1 MQAGPLDT
9 LRGFY
14 VFAQVAETG
23 SFSRAAE
30 RLTMT
35 RSAVSKHI
43 QQLEGALGV
52 QLIVRT
58 TRKLVLTEAGERV
71 FTCCSRIAGDV
82 EAARDAAQDQRLRIA
97 GKLRVT
103 APVALTGYLMPAVTA
118 FMQQNVE
125 LEVDLVFDD
134 AFIDLI
140 AERIDIALR
149 VGGAQTETSFV
160 SRRIA
165 PVEIVI
171 AAAPAYLAQHGQPR
185 TASELSTHEWLM
197 HTPSNHDRTV
207 TLRKGRQRVVLR
219 QHGRLSCNSGPSS
232 MAAALAGLGLF
243 IVPDFEVARELK
255 AGTLVRLLPNWT
267 IEQRSLQLVFPP
279 RRHVPGRVRA
289 FADFLAEHFRGPPWK

>member
-1 MQAGPLDT
+1 L
-9 LRGFY
+9 
-14 VFAQVAETG
+14 E
-23 SFSRAAE
+23 
-30 RLTMT
+30 MT

-43 QQLEGALGV
+43 QQLESTLGV

-71 FTCCSRIAGDV
+71 FTCCARIAGDI
-82 EAARDAAQDQRLRIA
+82 EAARDAAQDQRLRVA
-97 GKLRVT
+97 GKLRIT

-118 FMQQNVE
+118 FMQQHVE
-125 LEVDLVFDD
+125 VEVDLIFDD

-140 AERIDIALR
+140 AQRIDIALR
-149 VGGAQTETSFV
+149 VGGTQTETSFV

-171 AAAPAYLAQHGQPR
+171 AAAPAYLTAHGQPR
-185 TASELSTHEWLM
+185 TASELGKHEWLM
-197 HTPSNHDRTV
+197 HTPSNHDQTV

-219 QHGRLSCNSGPSS
+219 QQGRLSCNSGPSS

-243 IVPDFEVARELK
+243 VVPDFEVARELK

-289 FADFLAEHFRGPPWK
+289 FADFLAEEFRGPPWA